1 MIITIQVLREEIGT
15 AVRQIKSRTDQF
27 SLIMHGQEGE
37 GEEKEGFLKKEGA
50 QLCVTHKMCHMGKSC
65 SLGFPVLQF
74 VPHDIIHG
82 KEGEGTQGKMHL
94 KKESGQL
101 FCGKSWSLGF
111 LVLQSV
117 LQDPLRVHATVK
129 RPYGTPLMDTV
140 VNCPINLIIPYDAC
154 PT

>member
-1 MIITIQVLREEIGT
+1 MLCPQVLREEIGT
-15 AVRQIKSRTDQF
+15 AIRQIKSRTDQF

-94 KKESGQL
+94 RKRVASC
-101 FCGKSWSLGF
+101 FVGKVGASDF
-111 LVLQSV
+111 LCFNLCFKVL
-117 LQDPLRVHATVK
+117 
-129 RPYGTPLMDTV
+129 
-140 VNCPINLIIPYDAC
+140 
-154 PT
+154 